1 MTFAIFA
8 ICVSLV
14 ILYFSANWLVQG
26 GASFAKRLG
35 VSPLIIGL
43 TMVSFGTSAPELVVS
58 IQSSMQGQ
66 GALSLGNV
74 LGSNLFNIG
83 IILGVSAMIYPLFV
97 KKQLFKLDAPVMI
110 VSTIL
115 FLITFR
121 NGKLNFWEAAIYMT
135 GFVTYIGYLI
145 YKTLKSKKR
154 GIKESEDSD
163 FSMTRHWS
171 IDWLLII
178 VGLVGLVYGSDLL
191 VDNSIIVARTWGMS
205 EAMIGLTIVAVG
217 TSMPELATSIVAAL
231 KKQADIA
238 IGNVMGSNIF
248 NILLII
254 GTAGLINPIETHE
267 IDLFDGLYLLG
278 ITLLLFVFMLLRRN
292 INRAEGFVLFL
303 LYLIYFAYKL
313 FFAS

>member
-8 ICVSLV
+8 IIASLV

-43 TMVSFGTSAPELVVS
+43 TVVSFGTSAPELVVS
-58 IQSSMQGQ
+58 VQSSMQGQ

-83 IILGVSAMIYPLFV
+83 IILGVSAMIYPLLV
-97 KKQLFKLDAPVMI
+97 KKQLFKLDVPVMI
-110 VSTIL
+110 ISTVL

-121 NGKLNFWEAAIYMT
+121 NGNLNFWESAIYMT
-135 GFVTYIGYLI
+135 AFIVYIGYLI
-145 YKTLKSKKR
+145 YKALKTK
-154 GIKESEDSD
+154 GAVAEEEDSN
-163 FSMTRHWS
+163 FKLTKHWA

-191 VDNSIIVARTWGMS
+191 VENSIFMARIWGMS

-217 TSMPELATSIVAAL
+217 TSMPELATSIVAAV

-238 IGNVMGSNIF
+238 IGNVVGSNIF

-254 GTAGLINPIETHE
+254 GTAGLIHPIETKE
-267 IDLFDGLYLLG
+267 INLFDGVYLLG
-278 ITLLLFVFMLLRRN
+278 ITLVLFFFMRIRRN
-292 INRAEGFVLFL
+292 INRIEGFILFC
-303 LYLIYFAYKL
+303 LYLVYFAYKL
-313 FFAS
+313 FFAV